1 MWIKLISIKSS
12 FNDQKHKKKT
22 VTARDEKRNKIV
34 FKKMSIKKQNER
46 TLIWMLVELKKERKH
61 TEDMRD
67 AVNNNKQH
75 IKTVFKVF
83 EQM

>member
-1 MWIKLISIKSS
+1 MIMWIKLISIKSS

-46 TLIWMLVELKKERKH
+46 TLIWMLVELKKRK
-61 TEDMRD
+61 
-67 AVNNNKQH
+67 
-75 IKTVFKVF
+75 KTHRRYAGCS
-83 EQM
+83 EQQQTTH